1 MPRVPTYDSP
11 QVTAQAM
18 PDARLTPAPVEVA
31 QNEITRQSN
40 AVDQAANKFT
50 DAAFNIGL
58 DMQKQANALRIDDA
72 LNQAREAVMD
82 LSYNKD
88 TGYTNLKGRDA
99 LERASGMPL
108 ADEYGGELN
117 QRLGTIEQSLGNDA
131 QRREFRMRAND
142 LATQFKASVMQHEN
156 QEFKNYALSTSEG
169 IISTR
174 QREIGLNYNNPA
186 LVEDAVTSIRA
197 QAYNAARLQGK
208 SAEWA
213 EMQARKMAS
222 NAHLVAIGA
231 ALEKNDPMYA
241 DAYMKKFAKDMDA
254 DDILRANG
262 LITKQLDA
270 QMGLIAGRQI
280 MSQAMPSLMPNDAAR
295 LSNLAIGDGS
305 GVDVARL
312 TGLVTKAESGG
323 KDLNPDGSVVTSP
336 RGAKGSMQVM
346 DATNKDPGFGVRPA
360 ADDSLAERARVGR
373 DYLQAMLQRYG
384 GNVPQALAAYN
395 AGPGALDAAIR
406 EANKNGGSKDWLAYM
421 PAETR
426 KYVTGIVQSYAS
438 GGGAPRKPTELE
450 LHAQVDQLIPPT
462 RIEANK
468 AARQV
473 ISQQFADL
481 EKAKKQ
487 SEDDAVANVQSA
499 LIANGGRFVDLP
511 LNLRANLPPGKYD
524 DMLTFADKVAKGQP
538 IETNWQLY
546 YTLKQ
551 DPQLLSNTNLMALR
565 DKLADSEFK
574 QLSQEQLDV
583 RNGKTEHI
591 TNLRSGRDYLSQFM
605 REAGIDPTPKDD
617 DKKGAE
623 VVGRIWNAYE
633 ERVRA
638 SEQNLGRKLKPE
650 ELKHEA
656 AALFSSVE
664 VNRPFW
670 FNKTLPA
677 AAVAPDQVLV
687 VPDTDRRLITD
698 ALRKAGRPVTETA
711 IQDLYRRGKNALPYK
726 SNG

>member
-1 MPRVPTYDSP
+1 MARVPLYDTT
-11 QVTAQAM
+11 QVA
-18 PDARLTPAPVEVA
+18 PDALPGARV
-31 QNEITRQSN
+31 Q
-40 AVDQAANKFT
+40 VDTTNPQGTALAAATDKFT
-50 DAAFNIGL
+50 DTAFNIGL
-58 DMQKQANALRIDDA
+58 DMQKQANALRVDDA

-82 LSYNKD
+82 LSYSKEN
-88 TGYTNLKGRDA
+88 GYTNIKGRDA
-99 LERASGMPL
+99 LERSSGMPL
-108 ADEYGGELN
+108 SDEYGGELN
-117 QRLGTIEQSLGNDA
+117 QRLGSIEQSLGNDA
-131 QRREFRMRAND
+131 QRLAFRTHVND
-142 LATQFKASVMQHEN
+142 MATQFKASVMQHEN
-156 QEFKNYALSTSEG
+156 QEFKTYALSTSEG
-169 IISTR
+169 IIATR
-174 QREIGLNYNNPA
+174 LREIGLNYNNPEVTDQA
-186 LVEDAVTSIRA
+186 VESIRA
-197 QAYNAARLQGK
+197 QAYNAAKLQGK

-213 EMQARKMAS
+213 ETQARKVAS
-222 NAHLVAIGA
+222 NGHLVAIDA
-231 ALEKNDPMYA
+231 ALQQNNPMFA
-241 DAYMKKFAKDMDA
+241 DAYLKRNAKNMDA

-270 QMGLIAGRQI
+270 QMGLMAGRQI
-280 MSQAMPSLMPNDAAR
+280 MTQAMPSLMPNDATR
-295 LSNLAIGDGS
+295 LTNLAIGDGS
-305 GVDVARL
+305 GVDVGRL

-336 RGAKGSMQVM
+336 KGAKGSMQVM

-395 AGPGALDAAIR
+395 AGPGALDSAIR
-406 EANKNGGSKDWLAYM
+406 EANKNGGTKDWLAYM

-426 KYVTGIVQSYAS
+426 KYVSSIVQSYAS
-438 GGGAPRKPTELE
+438 GGGTPRKPTELE

-487 SEDDAVANVQSA
+487 GEEDAVANVQSA

-551 DPQLLSNTNLMALR
+551 DPQLLGNTNLMALR

-583 RNGKTEHI
+583 RNGKTEHL
-591 TNLRSGRDYLSQFM
+591 TNLRSGRDYLSQYM
-605 REAGIDPTPKDD
+605 RESGIDPTPKDD

-623 VVGRIWNAYE
+623 VVGRIWNAFE

-638 SEQNLGRKLKPE
+638 RESDFGRKLKPE

-677 AAVAPDQVLV
+677 AAVAPDQTLV

-698 ALRKAGRPVTETA
+698 ALRKAGRPVTETS